1 MVLLARNM
9 LGLGRVTRTMNT
21 SKLLLPIGATA
32 FIAVSAHAAPFAFAT
47 SYTQQLMRID
57 MNSSATV
64 VLGTIGFAAQGLAAT
79 SSGQL
84 YATNNAGNLF
94 NVTGGIATPVAAL
107 GALDVGAMDSTGS
120 TLWGYDNNS
129 QRLFEYDPIALNF
142 VQWSTPTGIG
152 NVKAM
157 AIDSSGDFL
166 IIANA
171 GAVDKFGKIQN
182 GTWSTTLINPNMA
195 LPDHCEAIDFL
206 SDGNLYAAVLQDY
219 RYQID
224 PLTGNAIGGFW
235 SGTHRDWADMTTVP
249 VPEPATFAV
258 IAGGIGLVALRR
270 RRVSK

>member
-1 MVLLARNM
+1 
-9 LGLGRVTRTMNT
+9 MNRI
-21 SKLLLPIGATA
+21 KLLCPIGALLM
-32 FIAVSAHAAPFAFAT
+32 ISAQSQAAPFAFAT

-64 VLGTIGFAAQGLAAT
+64 VLGTIGFTAQGLAAT

-94 NVTGGIATPVAAL
+94 NVTGGIATPVASL

-129 QRLFEYDPIALNF
+129 QRLFEYDPISTSFL
-142 VQWSTPTGIG
+142 QWSTPTGIG

-166 IIANA
+166 IIAAA
-171 GAVDKFGKIQN
+171 GSVDKFGKIQY
-182 GTWSTTLINPNMA
+182 GTWTPTVINPNMS

-219 RYQID
+219 RYQLD
-224 PLTGNAIGGFW
+224 PLTGNAISGFW
-235 SGTHRDWADMTTVP
+235 SGTHRDWADMVTVP

-258 IAGGIGLVALRR
+258 ITGGFVLIILRR
-270 RRVSK
+270 RRASKQR

>member
-1 MVLLARNM
+1 
-9 LGLGRVTRTMNT
+9 MNT

-57 MNSSATV
+57 LNSAATV

-94 NVTGGIATPVAAL
+94 NVTGAVVTPVASL
-107 GALDVGAMDSTGS
+107 GALDVGAMDSAGS

-129 QRLFEYDPIALNF
+129 QRLFEYDPISTSFL
-142 VQWSTPTGIG
+142 QWSTPTGIG

-157 AIDSSGDFL
+157 AIDPSGDFL
-166 IIANA
+166 IIANT
-171 GAVDKFGKIQN
+171 GSVDKFGKIQYS
-182 GTWSTTLINPNMA
+182 TWTPTMINPNMA

-224 PLTGNAIGGFW
+224 PLTGNAISGFW

-249 VPEPATFAV
+249 VPEPATLALLF
-258 IAGGIGLVALRR
+258 GGFGLVALAARR
-270 RRVSK
+270 RKRD